1 MSFEDFIEKEINKEW
16 VIVILISTICAF
28 IIGTILAFFII
39 NDKNNCFAYTETE
52 YKNVYEFKDT
62 TWFIIDRQS
71 NEYVFQP
78 CELGDWDYELKN
90 EEELKKIMATYFIN
104 KYNIKED
111 IAIQEINNILKE
123 VNKNE

>member
-1 MSFEDFIEKEINKEW
+1 MINEKEYDE
-16 VIVILISTICAF
+16 
-28 IIGTILAFFII
+28 
-39 NDKNNCFAYTETE
+39 DKKLKLEEDVLDFLEHLKSVETE

-104 KYNIKED
+104 KYD
-111 IAIQEINNILKE
+111 IEEHRAIQEVENILKE
-123 VNKNE
+123 IK